1 MIHLQRASQSVYA
14 AVLIPWIYNQS
25 AVIEITRRSGK
36 LAQNQRARCENFRGS
51 LHGFVVVARDVLVAD
66 QIHAV
71 AGAGDEADVRGG
83 VEGGELV
90 WGDGFVEEVD
100 WGVGDG
106 AWYLMC

>member
-1 MIHLQRASQSVYA
+1 MIPR
-14 AVLIPWIYNQS
+14 INDQS
-25 AVIEITRRSGK
+25 AVIEITRRSGE
-36 LAQNQRARCENFRGS
+36 LAQNQRARGENLRGS
-51 LHGFVVVARDVLVAD
+51 LHGFVVVASDVLVAD

-83 VEGGELV
+83 VEGCELV

-106 AWYLMC
+106 AWYFTC